1 MLEESTTTARVVL
14 PADFRSRGLKPTT
27 LHVLNAAL
35 ERGKIS
41 TREIAHLIPKDIE
54 RDREKLTEVIG
65 WLNGL
70 IKSRQTELVTDKDE
84 PAHRQQYP
92 IVRVNRV
99 EFQHVGNGKVL
110 PVRKDRP
117 LPIDR
122 LESEGNKFERDAL
135 AFYYAE
141 IRRYPLL
148 SFDDEQVLGRR
159 MLEDRDLEARNKL
172 VEHNLRLVRWIARKY
187 AWSQIDFEDLV
198 QEGNMGLLTAA
209 DKYDYRVGRFATYAT
224 WWVRQAI
231 TRMIMDYGTII
242 RLPVHLQ
249 ELRRKILK
257 ASREVAAK
265 VGRVPTIEEIAA
277 RAQIASEKIRRTML
291 SVRIETVSL
300 DDVQRSDGRGTEGE
314 GDGPTIAESV
324 PDDRIISPDIY
335 IEACQELEA
344 ARKRLNDTLQEITG
358 GLQLS
363 GRDQDIF
370 NSFYGF
376 DGSGKRRTLEVV
388 GQHHGVTRERV
399 RQIIARIWQR
409 IDEKGGNMDHCR
421 LLEEQARIDELEKIV
436 GPGTS

>member
-1 MLEESTTTARVVL
+1 MFEETTALVVL
-14 PADFRSRGLKPTT
+14 PSDFRSRGLKPATV
-27 LHVLNAAL
+27 HVLNAAL

-41 TREIAHLIPKDIE
+41 TREIAHLIPKEME
-54 RDREKLTEVIG
+54 RDREALSETIA
-65 WLNGL
+65 WLSEL
-70 IKSRQTELVTDKDE
+70 IKSRQVQLVTDKDE
-84 PAHRQQYP
+84 VAHRQQYP

-99 EFQHVGNGKVL
+99 EFRRVGDGAGL

-117 LPIDR
+117 IPVDR

-148 SFDDEQVLGRR
+148 SFDDEQALGRR
-159 MLEDRDLEARNKL
+159 MLEDRDLDARNKL

-187 AWSQIDFEDLV
+187 AWSKIDFEDLV
-198 QEGNMGLLTAA
+198 QEGNVGLLTAA
-209 DKYDYRVGRFATYAT
+209 EKYDYRVGRFTTYAT

-249 ELRRKILK
+249 ELRQKILK

-265 VGRVPTIEEIAA
+265 VGRIPTIEEIAA
-277 RAQIASEKIRRTML
+277 HALIAPEKIRRTML

-300 DDVQRSDGRGTEGE
+300 DDVQRVDKRGTGGE
-314 GDGPTIAESV
+314 GNEPTIGESV
-324 PDDRIISPDIY
+324 PDDRIISPDLY

-363 GRDQDIF
+363 GRDQDMF
-370 NSFYGF
+370 NTFYGF

-409 IDEKGGNMDHCR
+409 IDERGGNMDHDR
-421 LLEEQARIDELEKIV
+421 LLEEQTRIDELEKIV
-436 GPGTS
+436 GNGTN